1 MILIALLAVLIPL
14 FLLGILNMSARSGM
28 TISAI
33 IVALTGYFFW
43 KIPINVIFASILQGM
58 HKTLPILWILFGALM
73 LLNVLRK
80 TGAIDSINAGFKSLS
95 LDMRIQGILVA
106 YLFGALI
113 EGVSGFGTPAMVTA
127 PLLIALGFT
136 PLSAVVLALVA
147 NSTPA
152 AFGAVGTPITVGLSN
167 AAQEQGN
174 HIFSQVSSTITSL
187 DLLGGAFMP
196 TILVLLMTI
205 MLNKNKKNQR
215 DWLEMIPWTL
225 FIGVCYSSF
234 AWLYSRVIGYEFVSI
249 ISPLTLLALTIVLL
263 RFNFLLPKST
273 NQNPWR
279 KLEAKKQEVQL
290 QTLKVENMSLIKAWL
305 PYGIVVLLLLISR
318 TIPVVKTFLNNTIN
332 LSWNSILGFKEINSE
347 WDILY
352 SPGLILT
359 IASLIALAVQVKSLK
374 LFTPIAK
381 DVFST
386 IMRTGLT
393 LVVTLIMVQIF
404 SNSGMNNGN
413 HLSMPSY
420 TAEVLSRYLSG
431 VWIFIAPFIGEL
443 GSFIT
448 GSTTVSNLT
457 FASIQADIAYDS
469 GLPINAVLAGQ
480 VIGAAAGNMIC
491 VFNIVAVS
499 GIVGLFGKEG
509 EILRKTIVPA
519 LLYASLIAIS
529 TSLYLV
535 LT

>member
-1 MILIALLAVLIPL
+1 MILIALLAVIIPL
-14 FLLGILNMSARSGM
+14 FLLGILNMSARLGM

-33 IVALTGYFFW
+33 IVALTGYLFW
-43 KIPINVIFASILQGM
+43 KIPIDVLFASILQGM

-80 TGAIDSINAGFKSLS
+80 TGAITSINAGFKSLS
-95 LDMRIQGILVA
+95 LDMRVQGILVA

-136 PLSAVVLALVA
+136 PLSAVVLALVD

-205 MLNKNKKNQR
+205 MLNKNKKNHR
-215 DWLEMIPWTL
+215 DWLEIIPWTL

-234 AWLYSRVIGYEFVSI
+234 AWLYSRIIGYEFVSI
-249 ISPLTLLALTIVLL
+249 ITPLTVLALTIVLL

-279 KLEAKKQEVQL
+279 KLEEKKQVVQP
-290 QTLKVENMSLIKAWL
+290 QNLKVENMSLIKAWL
-305 PYGIVVLLLLISR
+305 PYGIVVILLLISR
-318 TIPVVKTFLNNTIN
+318 TIPIVKTFLNNTIN
-332 LSWNSILGFKEINSE
+332 LSWNTILGFKEINSE
-347 WDILY
+347 WAILY

-420 TAEVLSRYLSG
+420 IAEILSRYLSG

-499 GIVGLFGKEG
+499 GVVGLFGKEG
-509 EILRKTIVPA
+509 EILRKTIIPA
-519 LLYASLIAIS
+519 LLYAGLIAIS
-529 TSLYLV
+529 TSLYLFFK
-535 LT
+535 